1 MLSARIFSRHWR
13 FELDEVGVGRYVQR
27 ARACDGHGK
36 VGNDSSGARAHALGL
51 LCAMQISFWYRMR
64 YVPIPFRH
72 PNMILNHAFLF
83 LGRLGFIFGS
93 ALFSVVGF
101 RHLSEL
107 DRGTDILAA
116 RRGIILVGCLFAL
129 FSLNPLPPS
138 IELRPPEMP

>member
-1 MLSARIFSRHWR
+1 MILPG
-13 FELDEVGVGRYVQR
+13 L
-27 ARACDGHGK
+27 
-36 VGNDSSGARAHALGL
+36 ALGL

-83 LGRLGFIFGS
+83 LDRLSFIFGS

-116 RRGIILVGCLFAL
+116 RRGIILVGRLFAL

-138 IELRPPEMP
+138 IELLPPEMP